1 MDRVILILRFQIE
14 IRDGDRGN
22 SLKKVINNMRW
33 RTPIAGLTT
42 ILFLFLYSA
51 VIINIAD
58 FVPEHLFFQTVYF
71 LVAGLIW
78 IPAVVKLIGWA
89 NKDE

>member
-1 MDRVILILRFQIE
+1 MATEE
-14 IRDGDRGN
+14 IF
-22 SLKKVINNMRW
+22 KKVINNMRW

-58 FVPEHLFFQTVYF
+58 FIPDHLFFQTVYF
-71 LVAGLIW
+71 FSGRPYLDPGSCKVNRLG
-78 IPAVVKLIGWA
+78 
-89 NKDE
+89 

>member
-1 MDRVILILRFQIE
+1 MATEEIL
-14 IRDGDRGN
+14 
-22 SLKKVINNMRW
+22 LKKVINNMRW

-58 FVPEHLFFQTVYF
+58 FVPEHLFFSDRLFFSGRPYLDPGSRKVNR
-71 LVAGLIW
+71 LG
-78 IPAVVKLIGWA
+78 
-89 NKDE
+89 

>member
-1 MDRVILILRFQIE
+1 
-14 IRDGDRGN
+14 
-22 SLKKVINNMRW
+22 MRW

-42 ILFLFLYSA
+42 ILFLFFYSA

-58 FVPEHLFFQTVYF
+58 FIPEHLFFQTVYF

-89 NKDE
+89 NKDGWEGSVGKKGKEFCLV

>member
-1 MDRVILILRFQIE
+1 
-14 IRDGDRGN
+14 
-22 SLKKVINNMRW
+22 MRW

-58 FVPEHLFFQTVYF
+58 FIPEHLFFQTVYF

-89 NKDE
+89 NKDGEESPFWKKVKNVVLFSAC

>member
-1 MDRVILILRFQIE
+1 MLRNKISY
-14 IRDGDRGN
+14 IDDH
-22 SLKKVINNMRW
+22 STVKKKKQNCRQSCNRCS

-89 NKDE
+89 NKDG